1 MRHPRRLLRN
11 THFLV
16 GAALLASAA
25 FAQTPS
31 STLLALSKDDHTVA
45 VVGKKV
51 RLYSC
56 WRHPERSRS
65 SGGARDL
72 APIAADRG
80 FQ

>member
-56 WRHPERSRS
+56 W
-65 SGGARDL
+65 DL
-72 APIAADRG
+72 APNAADSG
-80 FQ
+80 FP